1 MTRLALLTHSVL
13 PRGGVVHTLALADA
27 LVERGHAVTVLAPV
41 QPGQSLFRQTRAA
54 TVLLPMATPSGPL
67 VEQVR
72 QRIGALVDALPA
84 ALAAGRFELLHAQ
97 DSLNGNAL
105 AELSTRGVV
114 SAPWVRTV
122 HHLDD
127 FDAPE
132 LGVWQARGWQASH
145 AVGCVSDLWQRHFE
159 QVLRRPAERLLNG
172 VDLQRFT
179 PRGHRPDAAGDYVL
193 ALGGVEARKNTPRL
207 LDAFAALRRDDPHAR
222 TLRLVVAGGASL
234 LDHRGALSEWHETL
248 ARCGLSEGPGS
259 TVERLGPI
267 DDARVPE
274 LLRGARAVAM
284 PSLVEGFG
292 LVALEALA
300 CGTPVLVSERPPF
313 TEHLRGC
320 AQVAW
325 CDPLD
330 VGSIARGLAD
340 AIRIPHVEEP
350 PEVCRR
356 HDWRRSATRHEA
368 WYAQVLA
375 AHRIP
380 A

>member
-1 MTRLALLTHSVL
+1 
-13 PRGGVVHTLALADA
+13 
-27 LVERGHAVTVLAPV
+27 
-41 QPGQSLFRQTRAA
+41 
-54 TVLLPMATPSGPL
+54 MATPRGPL

-72 QRIGALVDALPA
+72 QRIAALVDALPA
-84 ALAAGRFELLHAQ
+84 ALARGGFELLHAQ
-97 DSLNGNAL
+97 DSLNRNAL
-105 AELSTRGVV
+105 AELAACGIV

-122 HHLDD
+122 HHLDA

-132 LGVWQARGWQASH
+132 LGAWQTRGWQASH

-179 PRGHRPDAAGDYVL
+179 PHGRRPDEAGDYVL

-207 LDAFAALRRDDPHAR
+207 LEAFATLRRDDAQAR
-222 TLRLVVAGGASL
+222 TVRLVIAGGASL
-234 LDHRGALSEWHETL
+234 LDHASALREWQAAL
-248 ARCGLSEGPGS
+248 ARCGLSEGPGGV
-259 TVERLGPI
+259 VERLGPV

-300 CGTPVLVSERPPF
+300 CGTPVLVSDRPPF

-330 VGSIARGLAD
+330 IGSIARGLTD
-340 AIRIPHVEEP
+340 VIRIPHVEQP

-356 HDWRRSATRHEA
+356 HDWRRSAARHEA